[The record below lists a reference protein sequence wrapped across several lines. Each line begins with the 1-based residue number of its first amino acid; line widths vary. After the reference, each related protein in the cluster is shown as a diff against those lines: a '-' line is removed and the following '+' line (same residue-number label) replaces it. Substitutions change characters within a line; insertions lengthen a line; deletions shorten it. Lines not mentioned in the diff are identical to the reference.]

1 LTQQISYHSELGRKT
16 IHLSSLGIPA
26 IYLHIEHATG
36 IAILVAM
43 TLVSL
48 AIDVGRHYHAPT
60 RQLLTRMVGP
70 LLRAHEVDGGR
81 FTLTG
86 ATWVLIAAT
95 LTLSAFPTIVG
106 VTAFTVL
113 IVSDTSAALIG
124 RRFGRRPF
132 LDKSLVGAVAF
143 AVSGMAVV
151 VFYAIVYQLPAAYV
165 LWGAVAAVVSSIVEA
180 ASVRLHMDDNITIPF
195 SFAVTL
201 MMGEWTTHLLQSASF
216 VHLLL

>member
-1 LTQQISYHSELGRKT
+1 MTQQISYHSELGRKS

-26 IYLHIEHATG
+26 VYLNIDHVTG
-36 IAILVAM
+36 IGILLAM

-48 AIDVGRHYHAPT
+48 VIDVARYYHTPT
-60 RQLLTRMVGP
+60 RLLLTRLVGP
-70 LLRAHEVDGGR
+70 LLRAHESDQGK

-95 LTLSAFPTIVG
+95 LTLGAFPTIVG

-113 IVSDTSAALIG
+113 IVSDTSAALLG

-132 LDKSLVGAVAF
+132 LDKSLVGTVAF
-143 AVSGMAVV
+143 AISGMAVV
-151 VFYAIVYQLPAAYV
+151 VFYGLLYQMPMAY
-165 LWGAVAAVVSSIVEA
+165 LAWGAVASVVSSVVEA
-180 ASVRLHMDDNITIPF
+180 GSVRLHMDDNITIPF

-201 MMGEWTTHLLQSASF
+201 MMGEWTTHLMHSASF
-216 VHLLL
+216 VHLLP

>member
-1 LTQQISYHSELGRKT
+1 MTQQISYHSELGRKS

-26 IYLHIEHATG
+26 VYLNIDHVTG
-36 IAILVAM
+36 IGILLAM

-48 AIDVGRHYHAPT
+48 VIDVARYYHTPT
-60 RQLLTRMVGP
+60 RLLLTRLVGP
-70 LLRAHEVDGGR
+70 LLRAHEADQGK

-95 LTLSAFPTIVG
+95 LTLGAFPTIVG

-113 IVSDTSAALIG
+113 IVSDTSAALLG

-132 LDKSLVGAVAF
+132 LDKSLVGTLAF
-143 AVSGMAVV
+143 AISGMAVV
-151 VFYAIVYQLPAAYV
+151 VFYGLLYQMPMAY
-165 LWGAVAAVVSSIVEA
+165 LAWGAVASVVSSVVEA
-180 ASVRLHMDDNITIPF
+180 GSVRLHMDDNITIPF

-201 MMGEWTTHLLQSASF
+201 MLGEWTTHLMHSASF
-216 VHLLL
+216 VHLLP

>member
-1 LTQQISYHSELGRKT
+1 MTQQISYHSELGRKS

-26 IYLHIEHATG
+26 VYLNIDHVTG
-36 IAILVAM
+36 IGILLAM

-48 AIDVGRHYHAPT
+48 VIDVARYYHTPT
-60 RQLLTRMVGP
+60 RLLLTRLVGP
-70 LLRAHEVDGGR
+70 LLRAHEADQGK

-95 LTLSAFPTIVG
+95 LTLGAFPTIVG

-113 IVSDTSAALIG
+113 IVSDTSAALLG

-132 LDKSLVGAVAF
+132 LDKSLVGTVAF
-143 AVSGMAVV
+143 AISGMAVV
-151 VFYAIVYQLPAAYV
+151 VFYGLLYQMPMAY
-165 LWGAVAAVVSSIVEA
+165 LAWGAVASVVSSVVEA
-180 ASVRLHMDDNITIPF
+180 GSVRLHMDDNITIPF

-201 MMGEWTTHLLQSASF
+201 MLGEWTTHLMHSASF
-216 VHLLL
+216 VHLLP